1 MYKNQHF
8 HYEDTKSTGYSF
20 TLVGILGIL
29 LIVLM
34 DTNVLPITMADYM
47 KIILTIVMG
56 GVFVIFVI
64 VGIRSF
70 WSLKSI
76 EKAAE
81 EQDDFES
88 TVMEQFLSSH
98 TDALQDFKPEG
109 YSEEEIYYPRSEEI
123 RKLLIQDFPSLDDE
137 QLEYFIERIY
147 SKIYG

>member
-1 MYKNQHF
+1 MKW
-8 HYEDTKSTGYSF
+8 YSF
-20 TLVGILGIL
+20 TAAKDATYTFKKDVTAGTVAIC
-29 LIVLM
+29 VE
-34 DTNVLPITMADYM
+34 D
-47 KIILTIVMG
+47 
-56 GVFVIFVI
+56 
-64 VGIRSF
+64 
-70 WSLKSI
+70 SI
-76 EKAAE
+76 SGAFT
-81 EQDDFES
+81 QDDFEG